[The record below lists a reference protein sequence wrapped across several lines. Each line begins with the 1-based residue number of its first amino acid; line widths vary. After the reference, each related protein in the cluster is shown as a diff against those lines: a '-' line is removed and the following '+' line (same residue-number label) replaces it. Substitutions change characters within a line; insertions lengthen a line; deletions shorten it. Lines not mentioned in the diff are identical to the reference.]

1 MEAIV
6 TAFVWYLVVSAPQ
19 GGLVVMP
26 SGFDTREQCE
36 EALAEF
42 NKKPAQGWS
51 LQCVPGGT
59 AYDDGI
65 GEPEAVEPPA
75 DAPAQ

>member
-26 SGFDTREQCE
+26 SGFDT
-36 EALAEF
+36 AMAM
-42 NKKPAQGWS
+42 
-51 LQCVPGGT
+51 PGCGR
-59 AYDDGI
+59 
-65 GEPEAVEPPA
+65 AVRTS
-75 DAPAQ
+75 